1 MSNPFQFSVT
11 IDSVE
16 LRLSRGAGGFLP
28 IDLWAVDGPEAAL
41 VGVDVVQRL
50 IAANSAITAD
60 EVVLIEHSAV
70 AALSV
75 READRLG
82 LPALADVVAEVK
94 FEGLVTSPA
103 FSVRISWKRPNGQ
116 NISGVERTG
125 AFLRFGGA
133 WRRLPDAL
141 FAVAEA
147 IDKVDTSGGDVTDR
161 LTAIAGL
168 REALPVAQAEG
179 ITNLHGLVGSL
190 TIAVADSFSLDL
202 KGERGD
208 AKLVPIL
215 HRTGSDFDSPMLEPA
230 QQSAF
235 GDDQFNRF
243 STARPVYTLS
253 GNTYVVLAPPLRRA
267 LEVVRSAQS
276 SPLATKRA
284 LIRSPR
290 TFLRDALGDDV
301 EDTVIEGLFR
311 ETAEYSDRVVGLGL
325 WEPRVVPWVPLSST
339 NWLGGEVTGESVAG
353 SDRQSESGLVIGDR
367 CVALD
372 QAAVSDLRARVEAA
386 IGSGLPNV
394 PLEVDGE
401 TISVPATHETLA
413 AIHTLEISQLPKVE
427 KPASVLAREA
437 LIIHANEE
445 TVGVEAIFQ
454 PRSGPPPE
462 IPACVVARL
471 KPHQNDGVK
480 WLQRAWLAGAPG
492 VLLADDMGLGKT
504 LQGLA
509 FLAWLRDGMRDGS
522 IKRGPLLIVAPT
534 GLLENWMK
542 EHGTHLA
549 APGLGSC
556 IRAYGRGLA
565 ELRRV
570 DLNGAPALDLEAL
583 SDADWVLTTY
593 ETLRDYDRDFG
604 LVRFTAMLCDEAQ
617 KIKNPGVR
625 ITDAAKGMKADFRIA
640 MTGTP
645 VENRLSDLWCIVDGV
660 HPGFLDD
667 LKAFSSRYEAS
678 HNSEALMG
686 LKRDLERPLGG
697 RPPLLLRRMKYDH
710 LPDLPPHEEVR
721 HEIPMPPLQADAYQT
736 ALDAARG
743 ADRRGAVLEAL
754 QRLRAI
760 SLHPDGASESA
771 DDQFISASARLMAT
785 FTILDDIH
793 LRGERVLIFVEDLA
807 LQPRLAS
814 IIQRRYR
821 LLAPPMLINGQ
832 VSGLLRQTRVDRFQE
847 GADGFDVMILSA
859 RAGGVGLTLTRA
871 NHVIHLSRW
880 WNPAVED
887 QCTGRVLRIGQ
898 TRPVTIHI
906 PLAVLPTGGTSFDQ
920 NLQTLLER
928 KRNLMR
934 AALIP
939 TEETDSE
946 HREVLDAC
954 LSA

>member
-16 LRLSRGAGGFLP
+16 LRISSGTGGFLP
-28 IDLWAVDGPEAAL
+28 VDLWAIDAPEAAL
-41 VGVDVVQRL
+41 AGVDVVQRL
-50 IAANSAITAD
+50 VAANSAITAD

-70 AALSV
+70 AALSL

-82 LPALADVVAEVK
+82 LPILADVVAEVN
-94 FEGLVTSPA
+94 FEGLITSPA
-103 FSVRISWKRPNGQ
+103 FRVRISWMRPNGQ
-116 NISGVERTG
+116 NIVGVERTG

-147 IDKVDTSGGDVTDR
+147 IDKVDASGGEVADR
-161 LTAIAGL
+161 LTAIASL
-168 REALPVAQAEG
+168 REALPVAQADG
-179 ITNLHGLVGSL
+179 IANPHGLVGSL

-202 KGERGD
+202 KEEGGD

-215 HRTGSDFDSPMLEPA
+215 HRTGSDSSMLEPA

-235 GDDQFNRF
+235 ADDQFNRF

-276 SPLATKRA
+276 SPLAIKRA

-325 WEPRVVPWVPLSST
+325 WEPRVVPWVPLPST
-339 NWLGGEVTGESVAG
+339 NWLGGEVTGVSVTG
-353 SDRQSESGLVIGDR
+353 SDRRSERGLVIGDR
-367 CVALD
+367 CVTLD
-372 QAAVSDLRARVEAA
+372 EAAVSDLRARVESAM
-386 IGSGLPNV
+386 GSGLSHI
-394 PLEVDGE
+394 PLDVDGE
-401 TISVPATHETLA
+401 TISVPATHETLG
-413 AIHTLEISQLPKVE
+413 AIHLLEASQLPRAE
-427 KPASVLAREA
+427 KAASAPAREA
-437 LIIHANEE
+437 LIIHPNEE
-445 TVGVEAIFQ
+445 TVGVEALFQ
-454 PRSGPPPE
+454 PRPGPPIE
-462 IPACVVARL
+462 IPACVIARL

-504 LQGLA
+504 LQGLT
-509 FLAWLRDGMRDGS
+509 FLAWLRDGMRDGR
-522 IKRGPLLIVAPT
+522 IERGPLLIVAPT

-542 EHGTHLA
+542 EHGAHLA
-549 APGLGSC
+549 APGLGTC
-556 IRAYGRGLA
+556 LRAYGRGLA
-565 ELRRV
+565 ELRRIDV
-570 DLNGAPALDLEAL
+570 NGAPALDLEAL
-583 SDADWVLTTY
+583 SRADWVLTTY

-604 LVRFTAMLCDEAQ
+604 LVPFIAMLCDEAQ

-678 HNSEALMG
+678 HNAEALMG

-710 LPDLPPHEEVR
+710 LPDLPPHEEFR
-721 HEIPMPPLQADAYQT
+721 HETRMPPPQADAYKT

-760 SLHPDGASESA
+760 SLHPDGTSEA
-771 DDQFISASARLMAT
+771 DDDHFISASA
-785 FTILDDIH
+785 
-793 LRGERVLIFVEDLA
+793 
-807 LQPRLAS
+807 
-814 IIQRRYR
+814 IQQ
-821 LLAPPMLINGQ
+821 LHPP
-832 VSGLLRQTRVDRFQE
+832 VS
-847 GADGFDVMILSA
+847 
-859 RAGGVGLTLTRA
+859 
-871 NHVIHLSRW
+871 
-880 WNPAVED
+880 
-887 QCTGRVLRIGQ
+887 
-898 TRPVTIHI
+898 
-906 PLAVLPTGGTSFDQ
+906 
-920 NLQTLLER
+920 
-928 KRNLMR
+928 
-934 AALIP
+934 
-939 TEETDSE
+939 
-946 HREVLDAC
+946 
-954 LSA
+954 